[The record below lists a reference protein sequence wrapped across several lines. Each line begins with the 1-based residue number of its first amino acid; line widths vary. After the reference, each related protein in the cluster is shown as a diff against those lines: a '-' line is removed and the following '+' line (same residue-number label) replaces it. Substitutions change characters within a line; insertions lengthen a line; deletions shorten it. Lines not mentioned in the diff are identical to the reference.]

1 MNLSQLISQVS
12 KKINGTHTAY
22 DDNKSF
28 IIVPVPSKRY
38 QSVLAEYVTKDDIRF
53 IQVSSKICD
62 DSQIPDKLFKMEK
75 KLVFAKLAIK
85 NDFLQV
91 ICYLDE
97 NMNPDLATLIINEVA
112 TFADEQELVFTGQ
125 DVY

>member
-1 MNLSQLISQVS
+1 MNLSKLISQVS

-62 DSQIPDKLFKMEK
+62 DSQIPDKLFKIEK

-85 NDFLQV
+85 DDFLQV

-112 TFADEQELVFTGQ
+112 TFADEQELAIIGQ

>member
-1 MNLSQLISQVS
+1 MNLSQLIGQVS
-12 KKINGTHTAY
+12 KNINGTHTAY

-53 IQVSSKICD
+53 IEVSSKICD
-62 DSQIPDKLFKMEK
+62 ESQTPDKLFKIEK

-85 NDFLQV
+85 DGFLQV
-91 ICYLDE
+91 VCYLDE
-97 NMNPDLATLIINEVA
+97 NMNHDLATLIVNEVA
-112 TFADEQELVFTGQ
+112 SFADEQELAITGQ
-125 DVY
+125 DVF

>member
-62 DSQIPDKLFKMEK
+62 DSQIPDKLFKIEK

-85 NDFLQV
+85 DDFLQV

>member
-12 KKINGTHTAY
+12 KNINGTHTAY

-53 IQVSSKICD
+53 IEVSSKICD

-85 NDFLQV
+85 DDFLQV

-112 TFADEQELVFTGQ
+112 AFADEEELAITGQ

>member
-12 KKINGTHTAY
+12 KNINGTHTAY

-53 IQVSSKICD
+53 IEVSSKICD

-85 NDFLQV
+85 DDFMQV

-112 TFADEQELVFTGQ
+112 AFADEEELAITGQ

>member
-1 MNLSQLISQVS
+1 MNLSQLIGQVS
-12 KKINGTHTAY
+12 KNVNGTHTAY

-38 QSVLAEYVTKDDIRF
+38 QSVLAEYVIKDDIRF
-53 IQVSSKICD
+53 IEVSSKICD
-62 DSQIPDKLFKMEK
+62 DSQIPDKLFKIEK
-75 KLVFAKLAIK
+75 NLVFAKLAIK
-85 NDFLQV
+85 DDFLQV

-112 TFADEQELVFTGQ
+112 SFADEQELAITSQ

>member
-112 TFADEQELVFTGQ
+112 AFADEEELAITGQ

>member
-1 MNLSQLISQVS
+1 MNLSQLIGQVS
-12 KKINGTHTAY
+12 KNINGTHTAY

-38 QSVLAEYVTKDDIRF
+38 QSVLAEYVTKDDIRYVE
-53 IQVSSKICD
+53 VSSKICD
-62 DSQIPDKLFKMEK
+62 ENQTPDKLFKIEK

-85 NDFLQV
+85 DGFLQV
-91 ICYLDE
+91 VCYLDE

-112 TFADEQELVFTGQ
+112 SFADEQELAITGQ
-125 DVY
+125 DVF